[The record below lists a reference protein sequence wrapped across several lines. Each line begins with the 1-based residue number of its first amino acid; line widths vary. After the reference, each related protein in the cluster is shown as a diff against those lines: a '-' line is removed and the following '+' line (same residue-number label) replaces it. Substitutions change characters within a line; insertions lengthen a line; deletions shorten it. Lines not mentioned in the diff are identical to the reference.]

1 MARYTATPNMISP
14 CEQWSIDDLE
24 RAEDL
29 ENQIEELNTELER
42 LDEAWM
48 IADDSLDT
56 ATCAL
61 LEERIRPLTDLLDA
75 LQYELDHLGED

>member
-1 MARYTATPNMISP
+1 MARYSVTPNMTSP
-14 CEQWSIDDLE
+14 DYQWSIDDLE

-29 ENQIEELNTELER
+29 ECQIEELNHELER

-48 IADDSLDT
+48 IADDALDS

-61 LEERIRPLTDLLDA
+61 LEERIRPLTELLDA